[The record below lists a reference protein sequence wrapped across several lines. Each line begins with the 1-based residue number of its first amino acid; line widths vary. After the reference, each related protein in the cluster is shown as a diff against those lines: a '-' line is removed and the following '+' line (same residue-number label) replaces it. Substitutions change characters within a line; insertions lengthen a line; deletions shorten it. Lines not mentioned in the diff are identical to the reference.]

1 MIGAAL
7 KEEKSSRQKFV
18 SGETTVGKS
27 SMALVGLLGRVGGP
41 FKPPSRDGCDLAT
54 VAPLLLATG
63 ADMVGFKTPHRCP
76 QLAVENP
83 FSPLRLLSPPSR
95 LIRAIRD
102 DRVVG
107 RVGQVSSL
115 ISRGKFEAWW
125 NLINALIKCLVNMKK
140 KCLTM
145 ICGLITGKDRG

>member
-41 FKPPSRDGCDLAT
+41 FKPPERDDGCDLAT

-83 FSPLRLLSPPSR
+83 FSPLRLLSPLPGSSEPSETTEWW
-95 LIRAIRD
+95 D
-102 DRVVG
+102 VFDM
-107 RVGQVSSL
+107 SL
-115 ISRGKFEAWW
+115 NIY
-125 NLINALIKCLVNMKK
+125 
-140 KCLTM
+140 
-145 ICGLITGKDRG
+145 